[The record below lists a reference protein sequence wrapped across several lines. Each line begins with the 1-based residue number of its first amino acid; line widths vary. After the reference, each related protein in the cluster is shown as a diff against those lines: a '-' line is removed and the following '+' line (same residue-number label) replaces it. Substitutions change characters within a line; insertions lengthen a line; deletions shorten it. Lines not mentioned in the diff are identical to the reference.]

1 MMLSCQLDCNTWA
14 AVVSACAAVGT
25 CGVAIWSLIVNKRI
39 EGRTIRPIVAVD
51 IENVSG
57 IYCVVVKNNGLVAA
71 WNVRIVFHPPISIR
85 LSADVRG
92 PVPFIENPIPT
103 LLPGSSYSCGIANHE
118 ELYKLS
124 AELRFTVDISYEN
137 ADGKFFSERAKLDV
151 RSIADSAIVKERNI
165 VAEKLDKIAKAL
177 SNSKSTDTTRG

>member
-1 MMLSCQLDCNTWA
+1 MLSCQIDCKTLA
-14 AVVSACAAVGT
+14 AVVSACAAVGS
-25 CGVAIWSLIVNKRI
+25 CVVAIWSLVVNKRI
-39 EGRTIRPIVAVD
+39 EGRTVRPIVAVD

-57 IYCVVVKNNGLVAA
+57 IYCVVVKNNGLIAA
-71 WNVRIVFHPPISIR
+71 RNVRIACHPPISIR
-85 LSADVRG
+85 LSNDVCG

-137 ADGKFFSERAKLDV
+137 TEGKSFSETAKLDV
-151 RSIADSAIVKERNI
+151 RSIADSAIVTERNI
-165 VAEKLDKIAKAL
+165 VAKRAIDEQVVKCDE
-177 SNSKSTDTTRG
+177 